1 MLSTKTFQEFFSS
14 ERMGAI
20 ILMIATS
27 VSLVVANTAFGESLQ
42 HIFHTP
48 LLGMAIEKW
57 VNDGLMVIFFLMIG
71 LELEREIYAGELS
84 SWKNAA
90 LPVIAAIGG
99 MVVPA
104 LIHWVLNIGT
114 ATSRGAGIPMATDI
128 AFSLGVLALF
138 GSKVPYS
145 LKIFLTAL
153 AIADDL
159 GAIVVIAIF
168 YTKQV
173 SGAYLLSAIGLFS
186 VLCIFNRMRVRYLW
200 IYIIGGIMM
209 WWCFLQSGVHATIG
223 GVLLAFAIPF
233 AKRQEDCM
241 SHRLQHR
248 LHYPVA
254 LGILPIFAIV
264 NTCIPL
270 HGEWYWKLL
279 DANSLG
285 VYFGL
290 VVGKPLGIVLF
301 CFLAIYLKFGQM
313 PESLTRSHLIGAG
326 ILAGI
331 GFTMS
336 IFISTLA
343 FEDHDL
349 INISQISVLLASM
362 TAVIAGILWFLLMV
376 PNGAILEEDLQRAE

>member
-1 MLSTKTFQEFFSS
+1 
-14 ERMGAI
+14 
-20 ILMIATS
+20 
-27 VSLVVANTAFGESLQ
+27 
-42 HIFHTP
+42 
-48 LLGMAIEKW
+48 
-57 VNDGLMVIFFLMIG
+57 
-71 LELEREIYAGELS
+71 
-84 SWKNAA
+84 
-90 LPVIAAIGG
+90 
-99 MVVPA
+99 
-104 LIHWVLNIGT
+104 
-114 ATSRGAGIPMATDI
+114 
-128 AFSLGVLALF
+128 
-138 GSKVPYS
+138 
-145 LKIFLTAL
+145 
-153 AIADDL
+153 
-159 GAIVVIAIF
+159 
-168 YTKQV
+168 
-173 SGAYLLSAIGLFS
+173 
-186 VLCIFNRMRVRYLW
+186 
-200 IYIIGGIMM
+200 
-209 WWCFLQSGVHATIG
+209 
-223 GVLLAFAIPF
+223 
-233 AKRQEDCM
+233 M